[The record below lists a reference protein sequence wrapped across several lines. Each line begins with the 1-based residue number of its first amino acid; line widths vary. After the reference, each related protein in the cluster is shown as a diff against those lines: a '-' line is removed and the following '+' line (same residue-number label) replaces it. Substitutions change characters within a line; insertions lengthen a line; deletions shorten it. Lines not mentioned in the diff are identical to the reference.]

1 MAVTQ
6 TQTLPAPFLEDV
18 TKQYAKGIGALTAA
32 PLDTSK
38 FRPQVA
44 DQDKLQEDAA
54 ALAASG
60 VGSYA
65 PYLTGTGA
73 YAGLPTD
80 MRGTQD
86 YITQAGAYNQ
96 AAAGYSGPDA
106 YKDFISP
113 YQEAVI
119 DKTLQEYDDQVARRE
134 LGIADLATKSGN
146 LGGGR
151 EGVMRAIYQAQA
163 DKNRGLIDQQMRQ
176 QGFSQAQQLAAQA
189 FGQQQALGQQALGLG
204 QAQSGLGGLLPS
216 LQRADISQLGQVG
229 ATQQAYA
236 QAVKDADREA
246 ARLEAYEPYERFG
259 YLGSGLTG
267 MLGGYPG
274 QYQSQVTP
282 NPTPLQSALGIGS
295 TLAGIYG
302 DFGGFRK

>member
-6 TQTLPAPFLEDV
+6 TQTLPAPFLEDI

-32 PLDTSK
+32 PLDTSQFK
-38 FRPQVA
+38 PQVA
-44 DQDKLQEDAA
+44 GQDPLQTQAA
-54 ALAASG
+54 SLAASG

-65 PYLTGTGA
+65 PYITGTGA
-73 YAGLPTD
+73 YAGTPTD

-96 AAAGYSGPDA
+96 AAAGYSGPSA
-106 YKDFISP
+106 YSAFMSP
-113 YQEAVI
+113 YQQSVI
-119 DKTLQEYDDQVARRE
+119 DTTLTEYDKQAAARQQ
-134 LGIADLATKSGN
+134 GIADLATRTGN

-151 EGVMRAIYQAQA
+151 EGVMRSEYQTQSDLNRALLQAQLQQQGFGQAQA
-163 DKNRGLIDQQMRQ
+163 
-176 QGFSQAQQLAAQA
+176 AAAQA
-189 FGQQQALGQQALGLG
+189 FGQQRQLGDVQRGMASLY
-204 QAQSGLGGLLPS
+204 PS
-216 LQRADISQLGQVG
+216 LQRADISQMGQVG
-229 ATQQAYA
+229 AQQQAYQ
-236 QAVKDADREA
+236 QAVLDAQRETE
-246 ARLEAYEPYERFG
+246 RLEAYEPYERYGFM
-259 YLGSGLTG
+259 GSGITG

-302 DFGGFRK
+302 DFGGFRKS

>member
-18 TKQYAKGIGALTAA
+18 SKQYAKGLGALTAA
-32 PLDTSK
+32 PLDTSQFAPK
-38 FRPQVA
+38 VA
-44 DQDKLQEDAA
+44 GQDPLQTQAA
-54 ALAASG
+54 ALTSSG

-65 PYLTGTGA
+65 PY
-73 YAGLPTD
+73 
-80 MRGTQD
+80 
-86 YITQAGAYNQ
+86 ITQAGAYDTAAAGLSGPSAYSAFMSPYQQSVIDTTLTEYDKQ
-96 AAAGYSGPDA
+96 AAAR
-106 YKDFISP
+106 
-113 YQEAVI
+113 Q
-119 DKTLQEYDDQVARRE
+119 Q
-134 LGIADLATKSGN
+134 GITDLATRTGN

-151 EGVMRAIYQAQA
+151 EGVMRSEYQTQSDLNRALLQAKLQQQGFGQAQA
-163 DKNRGLIDQQMRQ
+163 
-176 QGFSQAQQLAAQA
+176 AAAQA
-189 FGQQQALGQQALGLG
+189 FGQQRQLGDVQRGMASLY
-204 QAQSGLGGLLPS
+204 PS

-229 ATQQAYA
+229 AQQQAYQ
-236 QAVKDADREA
+236 QAVLDAQRETE
-246 ARLEAYEPYERFG
+246 RLEAYEPYERYGFM
-259 YLGSGLTG
+259 GSGITG